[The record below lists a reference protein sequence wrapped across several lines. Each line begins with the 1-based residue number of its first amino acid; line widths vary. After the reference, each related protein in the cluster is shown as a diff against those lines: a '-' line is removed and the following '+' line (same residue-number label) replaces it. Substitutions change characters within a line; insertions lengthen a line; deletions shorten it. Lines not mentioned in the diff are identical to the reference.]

1 MLGKDHFSITLG
13 TVFPFT
19 IPLIFSENSHP
30 VYAFCLLVA
39 SVIGSLIPDADSDE
53 KPKLHY
59 DFKIIYDIMVPL
71 HKLIVFS
78 FSLFNLKEKMNLQ
91 YVVEEQHRGIM
102 HSPIGVFISS
112 FVLTLLTAIIGYFI
126 FHGINATLIGF
137 LFLGLIS
144 GQLLHLLEDSCT
156 ISGIN
161 WLFPFRTCELKGSI
175 YTGNKIEGKRD
186 IRPFLYRVSLLFAS
200 AILLILHSL
209 GAIDVNESGIYL
221 LIFAVVALIWGLILL
236 TAKIDND
243 NLWIRDA
250 KKVRELERAVDRTG
264 KQDDVRKRRNLGNK
278 RM

>member
-1 MLGKDHFSITLG
+1 MLGKDHVSITLG

-39 SVIGSLIPDADSDE
+39 AVIGSLIPDADSDE

-59 DFKIIYDIMVPL
+59 DFKIIYYIMVPL

-78 FSLFNLKEKMNLQ
+78 FNFFNLKEKMNLQ

-112 FVLTLLTAIIGYFI
+112 FVLTLLTTIVGYFV

-144 GQLLHLLEDSCT
+144 GQFLHLLEDSCT
-156 ISGIN
+156 VSGIK
-161 WLFPFRTCELKGSI
+161 WLFPFGTGELKGSI
-175 YTGNKIEGKRD
+175 YTVNKIEGKKD
-186 IRPFLYRVSLLFAS
+186 IRPFLYRVFHCFSLQ
-200 AILLILHSL
+200 
-209 GAIDVNESGIYL
+209 YC
-221 LIFAVVALIWGLILL
+221 
-236 TAKIDND
+236 
-243 NLWIRDA
+243 
-250 KKVRELERAVDRTG
+250 
-264 KQDDVRKRRNLGNK
+264 
-278 RM
+278 

>member
-1 MLGKDHFSITLG
+1 MLGKDHVSITLG

-30 VYAFCLLVA
+30 VYACCLLVA
-39 SVIGSLIPDADSDE
+39 AVIGSLIPDADSDE

-59 DFKIIYDIMVPL
+59 DFKVIYDIMVPL

-78 FSLFNLKEKMNLQ
+78 FAFFNLKEKMNLQ
-91 YVVEEQHRGIM
+91 YVVEEQHRGVM

-112 FVLTLLTAIIGYFI
+112 FVLTLLITIVGYLI
-126 FHGINATLIGF
+126 FHGINATFISL
-137 LFLGLIS
+137 LFLGLIL

-156 ISGIN
+156 VSGIN
-161 WLFPFRTCELKGSI
+161 WLFPFGTRELKGSI

-186 IRPFLYRVSLLFAS
+186 IRPFLYKFFLLFFS
-200 AILLILHSL
+200 AILLIFHSL
-209 GAIDVNESGIYL
+209 GTIDVNESGIYL

-243 NLWIRDA
+243 NLWIHDA
-250 KKVRELERAVDRTG
+250 KNVRKLERSVDRIG
-264 KQDDVRKRRNLGNK
+264 KQDAGRKRRDFSK
-278 RM
+278 

>member
-1 MLGKDHFSITLG
+1 MLGKDHVSITLE

-19 IPLIFSENSHP
+19 IPLILSENSRP
-30 VYAFCLLVA
+30 VYAFCLLVTT
-39 SVIGSLIPDADSDE
+39 VIGSLIPDADSDE

-78 FSLFNLKEKMNLQ
+78 FSFFNLKEKMNLQ

-144 GQLLHLLEDSCT
+144 GQFLHLLEDSCT
-156 ISGIN
+156 VSGIN
-161 WLFPFRTCELKGSI
+161 WLFPFGTRELKGSI

-209 GAIDVNESGIYL
+209 GAIDVNRSGIYL

-236 TAKIDND
+236 TAKTNND

-250 KKVRELERAVDRTG
+250 KNVRELERAVDRIG
-264 KQDDVRKRRNLGNK
+264 KQDDVRKRRNFRNK

>member
-1 MLGKDHFSITLG
+1 M
-13 TVFPFT
+13 
-19 IPLIFSENSHP
+19 
-30 VYAFCLLVA
+30 
-39 SVIGSLIPDADSDE
+39 PDADSDE

-78 FSLFNLKEKMNLQ
+78 FSFFNLKEKMNLQ

>member
-1 MLGKDHFSITLG
+1 
-13 TVFPFT
+13 VR
-19 IPLIFSENSHP
+19 
-30 VYAFCLLVA
+30 
-39 SVIGSLIPDADSDE
+39 
-53 KPKLHY
+53 
-59 DFKIIYDIMVPL
+59 
-71 HKLIVFS
+71 
-78 FSLFNLKEKMNLQ
+78 LKEKMNLQ

-144 GQLLHLLEDSCT
+144 GQFLHLLEDSCT

-161 WLFPFRTCELKGSI
+161 WLFPFGTCELKGSI

-186 IRPFLYRVSLLFAS
+186 IRPFLYRVSLLVIS

-236 TAKIDND
+236 TAKTDND
-243 NLWIRDA
+243 NLWIRM
-250 KKVRELERAVDRTG
+250 L
-264 KQDDVRKRRNLGNK
+264 KRYGN
-278 RM
+278 